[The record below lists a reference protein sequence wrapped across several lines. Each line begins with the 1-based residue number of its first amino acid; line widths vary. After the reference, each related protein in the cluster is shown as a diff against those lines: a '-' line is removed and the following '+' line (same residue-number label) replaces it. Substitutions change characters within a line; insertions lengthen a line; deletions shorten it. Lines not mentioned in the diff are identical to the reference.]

1 MDKIAKTFLTEGS
14 YFLPPVEHANLKA
27 VASLIN
33 QDKFNP
39 IPAIAVECLVLMEKV
54 MNGYRTER
62 EKINMLYSVTHA
74 DVNMF
79 FQGFSIPI
87 IVLINSCK
95 NNLDD
100 IEQHIL
106 ALPEPFTATES
117 PFNQNQFLLRV
128 IYLYNDILKS
138 STIRDFMTN
147 VSEVFNFCEKEP
159 LFNNEFYRL
168 GITAAQTIYR
178 EFYTR
183 ITLTPTAF
191 TY

>member
-1 MDKIAKTFLTEGS
+1 MDKIAKTFLSEGS
-14 YFLPPVEHANLKA
+14 YFLPPVEHANLQA

-54 MNGYRTER
+54 MKSYRNER
-62 EKINMLYSVTHA
+62 GKINSLYGATHT
-74 DVNMF
+74 DINMF
-79 FQGFSIPI
+79 FQGFSVPI
-87 IVLINSCK
+87 IILINSCK

-106 ALPEPFTATES
+106 ALPEPFTVTES
-117 PFNQNQFLLRV
+117 PFSQNQYLLRA
-128 IYLYNDILKS
+128 IYLYNDILRS
-138 STIRDFMTN
+138 STNKDFMTN
-147 VSEVFNFCEKEP
+147 VSKVFIFCEKEP

-168 GITAAQTIYR
+168 GIAAAQTMYR

-183 ITLTPTAF
+183 INLTPTAF